1 MNNAEWSPDEEKE
14 IIDGLSKDGYHLVKE
29 VIRKSDPNFRKT
41 ITTFD
46 FVSGFSNEIDNL
58 NKTQIPV
65 TLIFSTD
72 DKYVDISYCKGL
84 SKSIENSQAKTIFV
98 DHGRHL
104 PFFNFPAVFCSIV
117 ET

>member
-29 VIRKSDPNFRKT
+29 VIRKSDPNFRKA